1 MIASPAQ
8 RPVPQRF
15 EFVREWDDEFLQLF
29 PHRGDYL
36 WAKHPQPGKRPE
48 WRTESRHLLSD
59 RTIKQGAYL
68 FGVRFGPTTNYLLFD
83 IDIRS
88 YYHPQHDPFA
98 IWSLVEALEPL
109 GLVSYVAVTSSNSG
123 GLHLYFPFEEAQASW
138 AIALAAKT
146 LLVNKGFKFQGG
158 QLEIFPNPKPFSE
171 AQTNYSG
178 HRLPLQ
184 QGSYLL
190 NQGWERI
197 FTTQSTFVQQW
208 QFAERKNSVSR
219 QDVERVLQTAQRQNY
234 SKKLKVSG
242 QKYYSD
248 LCNDLK
254 DGFTGPGQTQPL
266 FAKAANRERVFYHAI
281 YGGKPLEGEALADR
295 IAEVIRSLPGFE
307 EFCGH
312 QHEVEKLAKSWA
324 RAAERRYYPYGSK
337 KPLLENQDERH
348 PLPQKPTWNQQQ
360 AQEARERIKQA
371 IADLLE
377 RDALPTRITP
387 RRNALRGYRIGN
399 TTLDKN
405 RDLWHPENLNPVPA
419 GKYHPINQNLE
430 DSDRSESI
438 PAEQY
443 HPIAPNK
450 LSCPPA
456 SAPPAQEAGEINSSA
471 VGGSGGLST
480 GDASECLQP
489 TSESQPTEPAAMPGV
504 EPGPSLIREILSK
517 LAASSQKAK
526 ANTDST
532 QPPPDENYFRQVQQR
547 QGDRLRV
554 REEFVQ
560 QSLELPEINPLPPA
574 SVPNAGKQN
583 AAVKLAMSGN
593 QIEPPPQSVQ
603 ALLTAIESEV
613 ERLGWIEAQESVWV
627 AQHFAGKQRSELSA
641 RELVLLL
648 RQLKQLHRNL

>member
-15 EFVREWDDEFLQLF
+15 EFVREWNDDFLQLF

-36 WAKHPQPGKRPE
+36 WAEHPEPGKRPT
-48 WRTESRHLLSD
+48 WKTESRHLLSD

-88 YYHPQHDPFA
+88 YYHPRQDPFA
-98 IWSLVEALEPL
+98 IWSMVEALEPL

-123 GLHLYFPFEEAQASW
+123 GLHLYFPFEEAQTSW
-138 AIALAAKT
+138 ALALAAKT
-146 LLVNKGFKFQGG
+146 LLQNKGFKFQGG

-171 AQTNYSG
+171 AQINYSG

-190 NQGWERI
+190 NQEWERI
-197 FTTQSTFVQQW
+197 FTAQSTFVQQW
-208 QFAERKNSVSR
+208 QFAARKNSVSR
-219 QDVERVLQTAQRQNY
+219 QGVERVLQTAAPKHY

-248 LCNDLK
+248 LCNDLR

-281 YGGKPLEGEALADR
+281 HGGSPLEGEALATR
-295 IAEVIRSLPGFE
+295 IAEVIRSLPGFD

-312 QHEVEKLAKSWA
+312 QHEVEELAKSWA

-337 KPLLENQDERH
+337 KPILENQSDH
-348 PLPQKPTWNQQQ
+348 QLLPKKPTWNQQQ

-371 IADLLE
+371 IADLVE
-377 RDALPTRITP
+377 KNVLPPQTTA
-387 RRNALRGYRIGN
+387 RRNALRSYRIGN

-405 RDLWHPENLNPVPA
+405 RDLWHPENLNPLLDEQ
-419 GKYHPINQNLE
+419 YHPIKPDLE
-430 DSDRSESI
+430 NSDRPEFL
-438 PAEQY
+438 PREEY

-450 LSCPPA
+450 LLCPPA
-456 SAPPAQEAGEINSSA
+456 SALQAQEAGQIDLLA

-480 GDASECLQP
+480 GDFSDGSQPTQELQP
-489 TSESQPTEPAAMPGV
+489 TESAGDPVV

-517 LAASSQKAK
+517 LAANRQRAK
-526 ANTDST
+526 SNPYST
-532 QPPPDENYFRQVQQR
+532 QPPPDENYFRQTQQR
-547 QGDRLRV
+547 QGDRPWV
-554 REEFVQ
+554 RDEFVQ
-560 QSLELPEINPLPPA
+560 QSLELSEINPPPTSAPAVGEQGA
-574 SVPNAGKQN
+574 SVGS
-583 AAVKLAMSGN
+583 AMSGDSTTSSS
-593 QIEPPPQSVQ
+593 PSVQ
-603 ALLTAIESEV
+603 ALLSAIESEV
-613 ERLGWIEAQESVWV
+613 ERLGWIAAQEAIWV
-627 AQHFAGKQRSELSA
+627 AQHFAGKRHSELSL

-648 RQLKQLHRNL
+648 RQLKQLHQNR